1 MNEEQRKQFYLLNE
15 EYYYWEPDTTEES
28 SLKFYK
34 RMAHSF
40 RGMLLELYEV
50 EELEIW
56 K

>member
-28 SLKFYK
+28 SLEFYK

-40 RGMLLELYEV
+40 QGMLLELYEA
-50 EELEIW
+50 EEEEQC
-56 K
+56 